1 MDICKISR
9 NERQECINYML
20 CNQSLEES
28 LKAWKEHKRSDEYMI
43 EMLQTLAGRAQDN
56 GGMILAVQCDEI
68 PVGADYVDFF
78 MPNQKGSLHWVEDKN
93 GLRFAMAFTSKK
105 RFQECNDTSGVV
117 MFMHDL
123 FTVVEKRKELDGIII
138 NLEREEVFLDKM
150 MLRAAIWLMENKEEA
165 YL

>member
-1 MDICKISR
+1 
-9 NERQECINYML
+9 
-20 CNQSLEES
+20 
-28 LKAWKEHKRSDEYMI
+28 
-43 EMLQTLAGRAQDN
+43 
-56 GGMILAVQCDEI
+56 
-68 PVGADYVDFF
+68 
-78 MPNQKGSLHWVEDKN
+78 
-93 GLRFAMAFTSKK
+93 
-105 RFQECNDTSGVV
+105 